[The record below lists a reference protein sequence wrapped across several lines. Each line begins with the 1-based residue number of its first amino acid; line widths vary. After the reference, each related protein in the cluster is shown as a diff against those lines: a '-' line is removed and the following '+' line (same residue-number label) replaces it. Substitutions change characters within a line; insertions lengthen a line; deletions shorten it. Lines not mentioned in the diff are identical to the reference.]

1 MQTLESQMAPQNTR
15 EGPHVSG
22 TGSRIF
28 SGSERKPTL
37 PVQNGVWE
45 TCPSLG

>member
-1 MQTLESQMAPQNTR
+1 MQTLESKVATQNTC

-22 TGSRIF
+22 TGSGIF

-45 TCPSLG
+45 MCFSLG

>member
-1 MQTLESQMAPQNTR
+1 MQMLESQMATQNTR

-22 TGSRIF
+22 TSSRIF
-28 SGSERKPTL
+28 SGSKRKPAL

-45 TCPSLG
+45 TCLSLG